1 MIGRIAVAV
10 AALLLPS
17 LSCTPKS
24 QPAEDA
30 RGRAGN
36 RFGPVPLPSSTPLF
50 GADESGTS
58 VLAVEAG
65 TTGDRVESLLEVPDD
80 HCALVIA
87 RGSATIDD
95 VDLMAFA
102 EDGTSLGVDESPD
115 KTPALLLCPPHP
127 RRIWLSARIA
137 SGHGL
142 LALGAGRISPKDA
155 ERARAAYRIKAGP
168 DALGAPGGAFPELEE
183 KLAGHRREIGGTWQD
198 VRRTPVPLESRLPTR
213 ISAAVEAGRC
223 LDVLVVP
230 GNDVGHLEL
239 VATDSS
245 GAILGRS
252 QSSGR
257 DRYLVVCAPG
267 ETTIAL
273 EIRPHSGRGAGL
285 LLLSKTRDGSEPD
298 LVDPIRLDAFPADEL
313 EKALRSANE
322 RLEKSGYRAGRTALK
337 GALEVG
343 RRTSFELTLP
353 AGCSRL
359 DFVGGAPLRG
369 VASWVFDAQDR
380 LVASLASSGR
390 GALFVCGPAGPRRFD
405 AEATL
410 RPGPFALVVR
420 PEPGTSAELVKAPLA
435 AGRLLAQSIE
445 RGALE
450 RASEIGLVRRF
461 ELSEA
466 AIEAFELTVPFGRC
480 IDVALGLDPGAVGAE
495 IRLVSAASGKEI
507 ALGRG
512 PHATST
518 RVCALDAESVKEN
531 LKTRVEL
538 RVASG
543 AGVGLVATRMSSPS
557 R

>member
-1 MIGRIAVAV
+1 MTARLALAL
-10 AALLLPS
+10 AALLGLS
-17 LSCTPKS
+17 LACTQKR
-24 QPAEDA
+24 PADDA
-30 RGRAGN
+30 RARAGTS
-36 RFGPVPLPSSTPLF
+36 FGPLPLPSSTPLF
-50 GADESGTS
+50 GAGESSTT

-65 TTGDRVESLLEVPDD
+65 TVGDRVESLLEVPDD
-80 HCALVIA
+80 RCALVIA

-102 EDGTSLGVDESPD
+102 EDGTALGVDESPD

-142 LALGAGRISPKDA
+142 LALGAGQISPKDA
-155 ERARAAYRIKAGP
+155 ERARAAYQVKAGP
-168 DALGAPGGAFPELEE
+168 DGLGTPNGAFPELEE
-183 KLAGHRREIGGTWQD
+183 KLAAHRREIGGTWQD

-213 ISAAVEAGRC
+213 LSAAIDAGRC

-252 QSSGR
+252 QSAGR
-257 DRYLVVCAPG
+257 DRYLVVCAPS
-267 ETTIAL
+267 ETTVAL

-285 LLLSKTRDGSEPD
+285 LLLSKTREGSERD
-298 LVDPIRLDAFPADEL
+298 LIDPIRLDAFPSEEL
-313 EKALRSANE
+313 DRALASANE
-322 RLEKSGYRAGRTALK
+322 RLERIGYRKGRTLLK
-337 GALEVG
+337 STLEVG
-343 RRTSFELTLP
+343 RRASFELTLP

-359 DFVGGAPLRG
+359 DFVGAAPLRG
-369 VASWVFDAQDR
+369 VSSWVFDPQDR

-390 GALFVCGPAGPRRFD
+390 GALFVCGPAGPVRFD

-410 RPGPFALVVR
+410 RPGPFALVLR
-420 PEPGTSAELVKAPLA
+420 QEPGSSAELAKAPLA

-445 RGALE
+445 RGALQ
-450 RASEIGLVRRF
+450 RAGDVGLVRRF

-466 AIEAFELTVPFGRC
+466 SLDAFELTVPFGRC
-480 IDVALGLDPGAVGAE
+480 IDVALGLDRGAAGAE

-512 PHATST
+512 PHSTNT
-518 RVCALDAESVKEN
+518 RVCALDADSVKEN

>member
-1 MIGRIAVAV
+1 VTMRGLLGV
-10 AALLLPS
+10 AALCALTS
-17 LSCTPKS
+17 SCAPKS
-24 QPAEDA
+24 KPADA
-30 RGRAGN
+30 ARAGAGT
-36 RFGPVPLPSSTPLF
+36 RFGPVPLPTTSPLF
-50 GADESGTS
+50 GSGDSGTS

-65 TTGDRVESLLEVPDD
+65 VTGDRVESLLEVPSD

-115 KTPALLLCPPHP
+115 KTPALLICPPHP

-142 LALGAGRISPKDA
+142 LALGAGRVLPKDA
-155 ERARAAYRIKAGP
+155 ERARAAYRVKAGP
-168 DALGAPGGAFPELEE
+168 DELGAPSSAFPALDE
-183 KLAGHRREIGGTWQD
+183 KLAGHRGEIGGTWQD
-198 VRRTPVPLESRLPTR
+198 LRRTPVPLESRLPTR

-230 GNDVGHLEL
+230 GNDVGHIEL
-239 VATDSS
+239 VATDAS
-245 GAILGRS
+245 GAILGRG

-257 DRYLVVCAPG
+257 DRYLVVCAIS
-267 ETTIAL
+267 ETTVAL

-285 LLLSKTRDGSEPD
+285 LVLSKTRDGSERD
-298 LVDPIRLDAFPADEL
+298 LVDPIRLDAFPAEEL
-313 EKALRSANE
+313 DRAVKTANE
-322 RLEKSGYRAGRTALK
+322 RLERTGYRDGRTALK
-337 GALEVG
+337 GTLEVG
-343 RRTSFELTLP
+343 RRTSFELKLP

-369 VASWVFDAQDR
+369 VSSWVFDAQDR

-390 GALFVCGPAGPRRFD
+390 GALFVCGPAGPVRFD

-410 RPGPFALVVR
+410 RPGPFAVVVR
-420 PEPGTSAELVKAPLA
+420 PEPGSSAELVKAPLA

-445 RGALE
+445 RGALQ
-450 RASEIGLVRRF
+450 RAGDVGLVRRF

-466 AIEAFELTVPFGRC
+466 AIDAFELTVPFGRC
-480 IDVALGLDPGAVGAE
+480 IDIALGLDPGAAGAE

>member
-1 MIGRIAVAV
+1 VTAPGTLGLAT
-10 AALLLPS
+10 LLS
-17 LSCTPKS
+17 LSIACAPK
-24 QPAEDA
+24 PRAAESA
-30 RGRAGN
+30 RTGAGTS
-36 RFGPVPLPSSTPLF
+36 FGPVPLPSSTPLF
-50 GADESGTS
+50 GSGDSGTS

-65 TTGDRVESLLEVPDD
+65 TAGDRVESLLEVPGDQ
-80 HCALVIA
+80 CALVIA

-102 EDGTSLGVDESPD
+102 EDGTSLGVDESQD
-115 KTPALLLCPPHP
+115 KTPALLICPPHP
-127 RRIWLSARIA
+127 QRIWLSARIA

-142 LALGAGRISPKDA
+142 LALGAGRVSPKDA
-155 ERARAAYRIKAGP
+155 ERARAAYRVKAGP
-168 DALGAPGGAFPELEE
+168 DALGPGGAFPELEE

-213 ISAAVEAGRC
+213 ISAAVDAGRC
-223 LDVLVVP
+223 LDVLVLP
-230 GNDVGHLEL
+230 GDDVGHVEL
-239 VATDSS
+239 VATDAT

-257 DRYLVVCAPG
+257 DRYLVVCAVSA
-267 ETTIAL
+267 TTVAL

-285 LLLSKTRDGSEPD
+285 LVLSKTRDESERD
-298 LVDPIRLDAFPADEL
+298 LVDPIRIDAFPAEEL
-313 EKALRSANE
+313 DRAVRSANE
-322 RLEKSGYRAGRTALK
+322 RLERSGYRDGRTALR
-337 GALEVG
+337 GSLEVG
-343 RRTSFELTLP
+343 RRASFELTLP

-369 VASWVFDAQDR
+369 VSSWVFDAQDR

-390 GALFVCGPAGPRRFD
+390 GALFVCGPAGPVRFD

-420 PEPGTSAELVKAPLA
+420 PEPGSSAELVKAPLA

-445 RGALE
+445 RGALQ
-450 RASEIGLVRRF
+450 RASDVGLVRRF

-480 IDVALGLDPGAVGAE
+480 IDIALGLDPGAAGAE

-512 PHATST
+512 PHASST